1 MTSPQPKQEF
11 GESLQ
16 AMANVFAGD
25 GSTTANEALLKA
37 TLACD
42 RIERHEIECGKRWG
56 IVIKL
61 MLLVLAQLGGLLL
74 FLLSDKLG
82 WFA

>member
-1 MTSPQPKQEF
+1 MTVAQHKQEYTGSVAGMTGAF
-11 GESLQ
+11 SGE
-16 AMANVFAGD
+16 
-25 GSTTANEALLKA
+25 GSTTANTALLKA
-37 TLACD
+37 TLAFD
-42 RIERHEIECGKRWG
+42 RIERHEVECSKRWA

>member
-1 MTSPQPKQEF
+1 MTVVGTKQEYYDGF
-11 GESLQ
+11 SALTGAAPGE
-16 AMANVFAGD
+16 
-25 GSTTANEALLKA
+25 GSTTANTALLKA
-37 TLACD
+37 TLAFD
-42 RIERHEIECGKRWG
+42 RIERHEIECSKRWA